1 MTENQYE
8 NALMRIYDLIQLT
21 PLITVSE
28 YAELDNLAREVEEYE
43 LQCYPIK

>member
-21 PLITVSE
+21 TLITVSE
-28 YAELDNLAREVEEYE
+28 YAELDNLARAVKEYE